1 MSQQLAV
8 SMLGSPSILLDGSPL
23 VFPYRQ
29 AEAILYYLFL
39 NKAVN
44 KYTLADLI
52 WEDKCS
58 EEKTNSNLRNAFY
71 IIRKNLGKDF
81 LVKESGDI
89 IRINPALFPMLD
101 TDLFLKDEDNTG
113 LYRGD
118 FLEGFYLKNN
128 VSFNEW
134 VTNTRQVF
142 KAHYLKK
149 LHRAI
154 SRHYDSG
161 NFELCESLCQ
171 KQMQINE
178 FDETAYKYLMQIY
191 LSRKEYTQA
200 LHIYNCLESLLE
212 QELFETPAKEIQDLA
227 LAIEQTWNEEVN
239 KILEGKKELKSPR
252 HIFSV
257 FCGREAELERMEKN
271 LSSLGQDDPV
281 RHMLLLGEAGVG
293 KTRLANQA
301 LSPQNLPADAL
312 LLTSRCYCAEEKYI
326 LKPWQK
332 PVRELL
338 QYLTD
343 TGNAAQH
350 MSLVQSIQALFP
362 FTQEQCHP
370 MPDADDISTLDYK
383 SIQSIFVNGLIRL
396 SCCVPLVFFF
406 DDIQWAD
413 KVSLSLMRDIIT
425 SLKDYSRQN
434 LLFLFA
440 ARSGLEGDAERF
452 AEDMCSIGQLEYI
465 AVNRFDYRD
474 TISLASCLL
483 PGYAFTDSVKEQL
496 FHETEGN
503 ALFITEAVNTIKY
516 HGSPD
521 DITPNMRNIIKQR
534 VAPVPPEYRQILNL
548 VSIFFDG
555 VSYDCL
561 SVLSRKED
569 YELVEILEYLLNKDL
584 LKEDMDQENTFFSF
598 SHQKIMEY
606 VYDEM
611 SWTKKRILH
620 NKAGHYLE
628 GRLLGGP
635 ADMALYPK
643 LIFHFERGA
652 NRQKYLKYAVKYLYN
667 YLNVTHEFFPIIG
680 HNLTLFTLDMR
691 EETSDRLSAD
701 LSSIEDLLY
710 TVENKVNESSFELF
724 DGENSREEQLEI
736 LSDYLHMI
744 GRHYIRICSYEK
756 GLSYIFKLK
765 ELNRQ
770 TPTPF
775 QLTKLLQANRQLICV
790 YINRYEPDKM
800 EEIVSESLQLLAH
813 TDFTDEVAIWKRLQG
828 LGDIMKGS
836 LKKGIS
842 HLQEAIAI
850 FSNSPARDE
859 HLYNLAAAYSWIG
872 EAFRHSMEY
881 EKAMEYYEKA
891 LKISGS
897 NFLVSGVSVFY
908 AYAGMAACDNG
919 SLCSAEKYLTESI
932 ARYEQGNLMWGR
944 SLPYSYYSRIL
955 LEKGACS
962 EALAHLKTA
971 LGYAEKLENPYEMG
985 IIYRIYAQI
994 KAGIYSACDNDIS
1007 VQNALP
1013 ADAAYYY
1020 HEACRMLRDVY
1031 SPVDE
1036 QYLDA
1041 VAEKISE
1048 N

>member
-8 SMLGSPSILLDGSPL
+8 SMLGSPSMELDGAPL

-39 NKAVN
+39 NQSVN

-52 WEDKCS
+52 WEDKCT

-81 LVKESGDI
+81 LVKGSGDMI
-89 IRINPALFPMLD
+89 KINPAFSLTLD
-101 TDLFLKDEDNTG
+101 TEQFLREEQNLS

-154 SRHYDSG
+154 STHFDSG
-161 NFELCESLCQ
+161 NFQLCESLCH

-200 LHIYNCLESLLE
+200 LHIYNRLESLLE

-227 LAIEQTWNEEVN
+227 LVIEQTWNEEVN
-239 KILEGKKELKSPR
+239 KILEGRKELKAPKRIS
-252 HIFSV
+252 SV
-257 FCGREAELERMEKN
+257 FYGRETELECIKKN
-271 LSSLGQDDPV
+271 LASLRQEDPV
-281 RHMLLLGEAGVG
+281 QHLLLLGEAGVG
-293 KTRLANQA
+293 KTRLMQQA
-301 LSPQNLPADAL
+301 LSLQDLPADAFVL
-312 LLTSRCYCAEEKYI
+312 SSRCYCAEEKYI

-332 PVRELL
+332 PARELL
-338 QYLTD
+338 QYLAD
-343 TGNAAQH
+343 TGTASH
-350 MSLVQSIQALFP
+350 YVSLMQSIQALFP

-383 SIQSIFVNGLIRL
+383 SIQRIFVNGLIRL
-396 SCCVPLVFFF
+396 SSQVPLIFFF

-425 SLKDYSRQN
+425 SLRDYSLQN
-434 LLFLFA
+434 LIFLFT
-440 ARSGLEGDAERF
+440 ARSSLEGEAERF
-452 AEDMCSIGQLEYI
+452 TEDMCSIGQLKCI
-465 AVNRFDYRD
+465 TVNRFDYHE
-474 TISLASCLL
+474 TVSLASRLL
-483 PGYAFTDSVKEQL
+483 PGYVFTDSVKEQL

-534 VAPVPPEYRQILNL
+534 VAPIPGEYRQILNL

-561 SVLSRKED
+561 SSLSRKED

-584 LKEDMDQENTFFSF
+584 LKENMDRDNTFFSF

-620 NKAGHYLE
+620 NKAGRYLE
-628 GRLLGGP
+628 SRLCKGP

-680 HNLTLFTLDMR
+680 NNLTLFTLDMR
-691 EETSDRLSAD
+691 EETSERLSDD
-701 LSSIEDLLY
+701 LSSIEELLY

-724 DGENSREEQLEI
+724 DHENSREEQLEI

-756 GLSYIFKLK
+756 GLYYILKLK
-765 ELNRQ
+765 ELNQ
-770 TPTPF
+770 NTPSPF
-775 QLTKLLQANRQLICV
+775 RLTKLLQANRQLICV

-800 EEIVSESLQLLAH
+800 EEVVRESLGLLEA

-836 LKKGIS
+836 LKEGIS
-842 HLQEAIAI
+842 HLQDAIKT
-850 FSNSPARDE
+850 FSSSPARDE

-881 EKAMEYYEKA
+881 EKAMEYYHKA
-891 LKISGS
+891 LEIGGS

-908 AYAGMAACDNG
+908 AYAGMAAYDSGN
-919 SLCSAEKYLTESI
+919 LCSAKEYLTESI

-944 SLPYSYYSRIL
+944 SLPYSYYAQIL
-955 LEKGACS
+955 LRQGEYE
-962 EALAHLKTA
+962 EALKNLETA
-971 LGYAEKLENPYEMG
+971 LGYAAKLENPYEMG

-994 KAGIYSACDNDIS
+994 KTEGYP
-1007 VQNALP
+1007 VNALSG
-1013 ADAAYYY
+1013 DTAYYY
-1020 HEACRMLRDVY
+1020 DKARELLQGVY

-1036 QYLDA
+1036 RYLA
-1041 VAEKISE
+1041 AIAESIRE
-1048 N
+1048 CV